1 MQVSK
6 ENPVH
11 HRRLGYADTGFAFHF
26 ARCHDHNA
34 LRDYV
39 MKIPSVRTEA
49 WFKGPESEIPD
60 GFTVCRTDTVL
71 PGLVPEAV
79 GDFLCEVHVVV
90 VACTP
95 INYGNLVE
103 TLSACKRREKRRW
116 HHEIGHACDFGQCQ
130 VPGVFRAKGRE
141 DHGQRYFMNGA
152 IEEFPGMCNELL
164 CEAVDCMFEGDV
176 NPVVSGFESL
186 FPWLSKAACEVA
198 EKGEA

>member
-39 MKIPSVRTEA
+39 MKIPSARAEA
-49 WFKGPESEIPD
+49 WFKGPATEIPD
-60 GFTVCRTDTVL
+60 GFTVCTADRVL

-90 VACTP
+90 VADDD
-95 INYGNLVE
+95 
-103 TLSACKRREKRRW
+103 ARKEKRRW
-116 HHEIGHACDFGQCQ
+116 HHEIGHACDFAGAHYIGALCAYNRSGEGSFISGPNSRIE
-130 VPGVFRAKGRE
+130 VPAF
-141 DHGQRYFMNGA
+141 
-152 IEEFPGMCNELL
+152 CNELL
-164 CEAVDCMFEGDV
+164 CEAVDCMFEGDI
-176 NPVVSGFESL
+176 NPVVSGFKSL
-186 FPWLSKAACEVA
+186 FPWLNKAACEAA